1 MAGAGGGGMPDFSQL
16 AGLMGGLGG
25 GGGGEGGGGA
35 NPLAAMLQNPA
46 MMQM

>member
-1 MAGAGGGGMPDFSQL
+1 MPDFSQL

-25 GGGGEGGGGA
+25 GAGGGGGGGG
-35 NPLAAMLQNPA
+35 LAALLQNPA